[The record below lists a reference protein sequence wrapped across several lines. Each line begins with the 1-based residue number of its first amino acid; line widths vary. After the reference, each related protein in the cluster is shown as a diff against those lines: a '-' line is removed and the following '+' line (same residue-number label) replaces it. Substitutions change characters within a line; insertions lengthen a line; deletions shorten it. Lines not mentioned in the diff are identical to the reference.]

1 MHVID
6 LLKDLLSPFLTRTGV
21 VAAST
26 LAGGAVAYYVK
37 DPLIN
42 KWTTFKAR
50 SWLQRIPAT
59 GVSNFFP
66 NRENYQKDREL
77 SFLEYISSAKVS
89 LSYCGHWLAFS
100 IDQHNTLETLCELAQ
115 SGKNVQLILLDPSLP
130 LEVLATYATYFN
142 ETEEYLRNQIHNTW
156 AKVTDAKKKLGQKA
170 QSCLELRKHQEFIS
184 YSSFWF
190 DKNHAQQHILIDVKI
205 FGISRRDSYGIELKP
220 TSGAVKSNAS
230 LFERYSRSIESLI
243 IKSQIV

>member
-1 MHVID
+1 MID
-6 LLKDLLSPFLTRTGV
+6 FLNDLLSPFFARVGV
-21 VAAST
+21 VAAGT

-37 DPLIN
+37 DPLIS
-42 KWTTFKAR
+42 KWTAFKAR

-66 NRENYQKDREL
+66 NRESYQKDREL
-77 SFLEYISSAKVS
+77 SFLEYISSAKNS

-100 IDQHNTLETLCELAQ
+100 IDQHNTLESLCELAQ
-115 SGKNVQLILLDPSLP
+115 SGKSVQLILLDPNLP
-130 LEVLATYATYFN
+130 AEVLATYATYFN
-142 ETEEYLRNQIHNTW
+142 ESEEYLRNQICNTW
-156 AKVTDAKKKLGQKA
+156 DKVTAAKKVLGNKA

-190 DKNHAQQHILIDVKI
+190 DKDHTQQHILIDVKI

-220 TSGAVKSNAS
+220 MIGAVKSNTS

-243 IKSQIV
+243 IRSQIA